1 MIEVDI
7 SSLSYKNRSLIKAFS
22 CAIDAL
28 WEAGHAVDY
37 TPSGYDDVY
46 NILIEASCRLRA
58 ARERL
63 YAEVYKIAKG
73 YGAKAHEAVS
83 FVSEGAGHKWIY
95 ATIVVG
101 DNEDK
106 EQP

>member
-7 SSLSYKNRSLIKAFS
+7 SSLSYKDRSLIKAFS
-22 CAIDAL
+22 CTIDAL
-28 WEAGHAVDY
+28 WEAGHAVDH
-37 TPSGYDDVY
+37 TPSGHYDVY

-58 ARERL
+58 AREML
-63 YAEVYKIAKG
+63 YAEVYKIANG
-73 YGAKAHEAVS
+73 YCAKTHEAVS